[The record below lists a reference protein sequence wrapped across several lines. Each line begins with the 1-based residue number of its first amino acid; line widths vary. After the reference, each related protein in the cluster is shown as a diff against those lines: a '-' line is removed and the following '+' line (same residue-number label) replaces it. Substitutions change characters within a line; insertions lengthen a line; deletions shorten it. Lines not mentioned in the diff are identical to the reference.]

1 MSDGG
6 GGSER
11 GAARGPAG
19 TRERRPGRDEHAR
32 LYDGYVEGVPDGD
45 IVATL
50 ESQGGRLQ
58 ALLAEVPA
66 HRETSA
72 YADGKWTVREVV
84 GHVVDCER
92 MFAYRAL
99 HLARRDP
106 APLPGMD
113 QDVWAAG
120 SNAASRSLGAL
131 ARELRAVR
139 AATVALLDGLDDD
152 AWDRRGVASGWEVSV
167 RALAWIAAGHAEHHL
182 RILVERYG
190 LEPS

>member
-6 GGSER
+6 GGT
-11 GAARGPAG
+11 GGGVARASMEA
-19 TRERRPGRDEHAR
+19 RQRRPGREDHAR
-32 LYDGYVEGVPDGD
+32 FYDGYVERVPDGD

-50 ESQGGRLQ
+50 ESQGERFR
-58 ALLAEVPA
+58 ALLESVPA
-66 HRETSA
+66 DRETFA

-99 HLARRDP
+99 HVARRDP

-120 SNAASRSLGAL
+120 SNAASRSLRSL

-139 AATVALLDGLDDD
+139 AATVTLLDGLDDA

-167 RALAWIAAGHAEHHL
+167 RGLAWVAAGHAGHHM
-182 RILVERYG
+182 RILAERYG
-190 LEPS
+190 LGSS